1 MRSTDKLFKYFTAD
15 GAVRLFETMGIR
27 FTQPD
32 FLNDPYEC
40 HLAFD
45 KDVRL
50 QLVEHF
56 YNSMVANET
65 TKSEAELRD
74 IAERNEDTL
83 LINALKGYREIKK
96 DLGVLSLTE
105 CPLNLLM
112 WAHYAD
118 EHKGVVVELDYTHE
132 SLFKMSPGGEEFSTL
147 NAVRYQN
154 EKVVGLPF
162 PDKVV
167 ESLLTKSP
175 EWEYER
181 EWRFIRT
188 LNLLD
193 EVKPDIYIQKLDP
206 KAIKRVIFGARFPG
220 KRLAEITKFTDRT
233 EFSHVKLEKATMIP
247 NQFGLKSVSLDKFA
261 WTLLHR
267 EHHFG
272 EVAQEALLSVVMED
286 DGIEP

>member
-1 MRSTDKLFKYFTAD
+1 MRSTNKLFKYFTAD
-15 GAVRLFETMGIR
+15 GAVRLFKTMGIR
-27 FTQPD
+27 FTQPA

-40 HLAFD
+40 HLVFN
-45 KDVRL
+45 KDTRL
-50 QLVEHF
+50 QLVDDF
-56 YNSMVANET
+56 YNSMVANNT
-65 TKSEAELRD
+65 TQSHDELRD
-74 IAERNEDTL
+74 IAERYETSL
-83 LINALKGYREIKK
+83 LINALEGYRKIKN

-132 SLFKMSPGGEEFSTL
+132 SLFKISSGGKEFSTL
-147 NAVRYQN
+147 KAVKYQN
-154 EKVVGLPF
+154 EKVAGVPF

-175 EWEYER
+175 EWEYEK

-188 LNLLD
+188 LNLLN

-206 KAIKRVIFGARFPG
+206 KVIKRVIFGARFPG
-220 KRLAEITKFTDRT
+220 DRLSEITEFTDRT
-233 EFSHVKLEKATMIP
+233 EFSHVKLEKAMLIP
-247 NQFGLKSVSLDKFA
+247 NQFGLKTVGLDKFA

-267 EHHFG
+267 KHHFG

-286 DGIEP
+286 DE